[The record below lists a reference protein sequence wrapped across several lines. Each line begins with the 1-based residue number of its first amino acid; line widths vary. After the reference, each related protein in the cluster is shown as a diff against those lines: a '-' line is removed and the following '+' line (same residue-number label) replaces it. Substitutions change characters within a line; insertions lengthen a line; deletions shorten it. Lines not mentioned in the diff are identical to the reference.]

1 MEPSRAQI
9 QTSAAPA
16 SKYKVRFSLIS
27 EGELEGERI
36 SMQISGA
43 RVQLRVFHDLWAV
56 GSEARR
62 RR

>member
-1 MEPSRAQI
+1 MEIEPSTAQT

-36 SMQISGA
+36 STQISGA
-43 RVQLRVFHDLWAV
+43 R
-56 GSEARR
+56 RR
-62 RR
+62 S